1 MRKVIK
7 ASKGFGLL
15 GMGADL
21 LERSEGARSFA
32 KNLGILPAVVSKYY
46 DKKSKSDVTT
56 GEQTAKAKK
65 GKMMKASMGSE
76 VRTRG
81 VGSAIRGT
89 NFKGVF

>member
-1 MRKVIK
+1 MKTKKVKSAIK
-7 ASKGFGLL
+7 K
-15 GMGADL
+15 
-21 LERSEGARSFA
+21 
-32 KNLGILPAVVSKYY
+32 
-46 DKKSKSDVTT
+46 
-56 GEQTAKAKK
+56 TAKAKK

>member
-46 DKKSKSDVTT
+46 VKKSKSDVTT

-65 GKMMKASMGSE
+65 GKMMKASTGSE

-81 VGSAIRGT
+81 VGIAIRGT